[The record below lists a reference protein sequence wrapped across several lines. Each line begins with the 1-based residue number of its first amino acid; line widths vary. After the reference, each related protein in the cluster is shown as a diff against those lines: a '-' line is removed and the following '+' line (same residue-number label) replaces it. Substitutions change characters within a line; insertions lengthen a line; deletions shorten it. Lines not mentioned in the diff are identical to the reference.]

1 MIDTILDP
9 EQTDP
14 GISLSENGRIAR
26 KSGESDGFSWSYVQ
40 SKHGVKKRGPK
51 NSKYIFSC
59 IASNFGSCISIGF
72 AIKKDFNVPKD

>member
-1 MIDTILDP
+1 MYPDYEMIDTILDP

-40 SKHGVKKRGPK
+40 SKHGVKKEAQK
-51 NSKYIFSC
+51 
-59 IASNFGSCISIGF
+59 
-72 AIKKDFNVPKD
+72 